1 MKKKDM
7 PRLSKAKNPK
17 SENTEMYRL
26 YRMNPLYFW
35 RWSYYLIV
43 SKDFKYKDWKEI
55 ESNRIPYD
63 PDNVGQQF

>member
-1 MKKKDM
+1 M